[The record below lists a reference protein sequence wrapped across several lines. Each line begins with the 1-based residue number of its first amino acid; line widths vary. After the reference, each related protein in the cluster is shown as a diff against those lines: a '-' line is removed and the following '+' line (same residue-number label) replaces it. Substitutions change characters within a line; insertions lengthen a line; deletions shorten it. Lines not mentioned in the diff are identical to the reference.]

1 MSAAAIDASGAG
13 RRYGRFWALRECTL
27 SLPPGSITALVGP
40 NGAGK
45 TTLLSLLAG
54 LLPVSEGRLTVL
66 GQRPAARPEFL
77 ARVGFLAQDCPLYK
91 HYTVADMLHFGRAMN
106 PRWDDA
112 IARERVAAAGVP
124 PGRRAGKLSGGQR
137 AQVGLALA
145 VAKRPELLLLDEP
158 LAALDPLARRDFLKS
173 LMASTAATG
182 TTVVLSS
189 HLIGDLARVCDQ
201 LVVVRAGRL
210 VLAGELD
217 ALLTVHHWVAGP
229 RERTSRLSRAAQV
242 ISHTHHDRHSRL
254 LVRSE
259 QPLLD
264 PELSVRAVDIEDL
277 VLAYLDEP
285 EPSPT
290 TLIGS
295 PG

>member
-1 MSAAAIDASGAG
+1 MTSAAIEAGGAG
-13 RRYGRFWALRECTL
+13 RRYGRFWALRQCTL
-27 SLPPGSITALVGP
+27 SLPAGSITALVGP

-45 TTLLSLLAG
+45 TTLLSMLGG

-66 GQRPAARPEFL
+66 GQRPSTRPEFL

-91 HYTVADMLHFGRAMN
+91 HYTVADMLRFGRATN
-106 PRWDDA
+106 PGWDDK
-112 IARERVAAAGVP
+112 IARERVAAADVP
-124 PGRRAGKLSGGQR
+124 LGRRAGKLSGGQR

-173 LMASTAATG
+173 LIGSAAASG

-201 LVVVRAGRL
+201 LVVLRAGRL
-210 VLAGELD
+210 MVAGELD
-217 ALLTVHHWVAGP
+217 ALLGVHHWVAGP
-229 RERTSRLSRAAQV
+229 RDRTSRLPGGVRV
-242 ISHTHHDRHSRL
+242 ISQSHYDRHSKL
-254 LVRSE
+254 LVRSDL
-259 QPLLD
+259 PLLD
-264 PELSVRAVDIEDL
+264 PELTVSPVDIEDL
-277 VLAYLDEP
+277 VLAYLDRP
-285 EPSPT
+285 EKAPVA
-290 TLIGS
+290 LIGQ